1 MEEVKKF
8 SNDKVMEITLDNTK
22 SAVIPAKIAQEQC
35 KVLVDTGASRC
46 CIREDY
52 FNKIPGTSLS
62 LLKGVRIRSATGRD
76 LQTLG
81 RAECTFT
88 LGGRDYKME
97 FIVCKNLRRPAILG
111 LDFLRQNRIGT
122 TWTPTGTFA
131 LQRGEEILVESIE
144 VCFENTNPM
153 ITAYRHYTVPARSIM
168 IVTAKANMQL
178 QDQGRVFE
186 VNATPSFMDK
196 HPSMITLPVL
206 HKTDQE
212 TRENVPYLLINLS
225 MEDEEIEKGEELAVM
240 RVCPYQLNEIETEQT
255 DEEEI
260 NNIEEDKI
268 FEQCDMFDDK
278 TEVDKKFIT
287 SPAQIESQRKV
298 KLQNAPITDEDR
310 SNFKELC
317 NKYTDI
323 FSRSSEDIG
332 HTPLLKMDIDTG
344 DSPPVC
350 QRPYSLPLKHVEWV
364 TKELEILEK
373 AGVISRS
380 VSPWASP
387 IVIVPKK
394 SEPGEPPRRRMC
406 VDYRVLNSLLPPVN
420 KAHSKAK
427 GILTLVPLPKIDEI
441 YAQLK
446 GSKVYSAI
454 DMRSGYFHL
463 GLSNDAKPKT
473 AFVPGGPHGAKYE
486 FNRCPFGLS
495 QAPAY
500 FQRLIHEVLKGITFA
515 FGYLDDILIF
525 SPDNKTHLEHLEVV
539 FQRLREADLKLK
551 ASKCNFF
558 KKHIQYLGH
567 LVSGEGIEPLPEKL
581 EAVRKM
587 PPPTTPKEVRQ
598 FLGLV
603 GYYRKF
609 VPKFADIARPLTN
622 LTKLDIPYEWTTR
635 CQEAFEFLKEMLLKE
650 PVLKYPDPSKPYTLF
665 TDASK
670 FAWACVLT
678 QEYEHEFDGK
688 KRKILHPIT
697 YMSGLFK
704 GSQVNWATLTKE
716 AYAIYV
722 SVKKLDHYIQD
733 AEVTLRS
740 DHLPLKSFLQ
750 KNTLNTKV
758 NNWAIDITS
767 RCRNIQFEY
776 IKGIKNTLADT
787 MSRLIEITP
796 EIEQEPEPPGQ
807 EFGYDIFETL
817 EPIETTTHYINELK
831 EEIQIKQEAIPDDLL
846 PIVDLTESQL
856 EDIQMKDKFI
866 KNIVNRLVAK
876 QQPEGKPYY
885 LEGKL
890 LKKYIYDN
898 KQRFEVTVV
907 SPNCAP
913 LLLNLAHDQLGHNGT
928 ARTYMLLKRTYYWK
942 GMKTDISNYVKQCK
956 LCQKQNILPV
966 KYVSGHFSAPMAPM
980 EFISMDLIGD
990 FTPSSKGNKYALTVI
1005 CMLTGYTFCIPIPS
1019 KKASDVIT
1027 AYIDNVYSKFGGSKK
1042 ILSDNGTEFKNQLF
1056 EKIAKE
1062 LGVEFKC
1069 YTAPYHPQ
1077 SNGRIE
1083 GFHHFLKSCMTKH
1096 ISTTMEWDQ
1105 VVHLATAAYNFFPNE
1120 HSKESPF
1127 FLMFGRDPRVPLNT
1141 LLTPKIRY
1149 MGTEEN
1155 ILSLE
1160 ALQRI
1165 YHLVAEN
1172 LKIAKERLHKNQQA
1186 YPTKL
1191 KTEDMVMIK
1200 THAEGQFQ
1208 PIYKGYYRIVS
1219 FKGNQVQVIPVEGGK
1234 PHLVHITDVKYIM
1247 PVDSIIPHL
1256 PLPNQFGRMSKY
1268 NLNPKNI
1275 PDLKW
1280 NLSNILNTKS
1290 KTIQIKEEIPDKN
1303 TIVFQS
1309 S

>member
-1 MEEVKKF
+1 M
-8 SNDKVMEITLDNTK
+8 T
-22 SAVIPAKIAQEQC
+22 
-35 KVLVDTGASRC
+35 
-46 CIREDY
+46 
-52 FNKIPGTSLS
+52 
-62 LLKGVRIRSATGRD
+62 
-76 LQTLG
+76 
-81 RAECTFT
+81 
-88 LGGRDYKME
+88 
-97 FIVCKNLRRPAILG
+97 
-111 LDFLRQNRIGT
+111 
-122 TWTPTGTFA
+122 
-131 LQRGEEILVESIE
+131 
-144 VCFENTNPM
+144 
-153 ITAYRHYTVPARSIM
+153 
-168 IVTAKANMQL
+168 
-178 QDQGRVFE
+178 
-186 VNATPSFMDK
+186 
-196 HPSMITLPVL
+196 
-206 HKTDQE
+206 
-212 TRENVPYLLINLS
+212 
-225 MEDEEIEKGEELAVM
+225 
-240 RVCPYQLNEIETEQT
+240 VCPYQLNEIETEQT

-268 FEQCDMFDDK
+268 FEQCDMIDDK

-427 GILTLVPLPKIDEI
+427 GILSLVPLPKIDEI

-463 GLSNDAKPKT
+463 GLSDDAKPKT

-500 FQRLIHEVLKGITFA
+500 FQRLVHEVLKGITFA

-525 SPDNKTHLEHLEVV
+525 SPDNKTHLEHLELV

-622 LTKLDIPYEWTTR
+622 LTKLDVPYEWTNR
-635 CQEAFEFLKEMLLKE
+635 CQEAFEFLKQMLLKE
-650 PVLKYPDPSKPYTLF
+650 PILKYPDPSKPYTLF

-688 KRKILHPIT
+688 KRKILHPIM

-831 EEIQIKQEAIPDDLL
+831 EEIQIKHEAIPDDLL

-907 SPNCAP
+907 APNCAP

-942 GMKTDISNYVKQCK
+942 GMKTDICNYVKQCK

-1056 EKIAKE
+1056 EGIAKE

-1191 KTEDMVMIK
+1191 KTEDLVMIK

-1234 PHLVHITDVKYIM
+1234 PHFVHITDVKYIM

-1280 NLSNILNTKS
+1280 KLSTTLNTKS
-1290 KTIQIKEEIPDKN
+1290 KIIQIKEEIPDKN
-1303 TIVFQS
+1303 TIIFQPT
-1309 S
+1309 

>member
-1 MEEVKKF
+1 MEEAKKF

-153 ITAYRHYTVPARSIM
+153 ITAYRHYTVPARSII

-186 VNATPSFMDK
+186 VNATPLFMDK

-622 LTKLDIPYEWTTR
+622 LTKLDIPYEWTNR

-650 PVLKYPDPSKPYTLF
+650 PILKYPDPSKPYTLF

-767 RCRNIQFEY
+767 RCRKIQFEY

-966 KYVSGHFSAPMAPM
+966 KYVPGHFSAPMAPM

-990 FTPSSKGNKYALTVI
+990 FTPSSKGNKYALTII

-1186 YPTKL
+1186 YPSKL

-1280 NLSNILNTKS
+1280 NLSTILNTKS

>member
-1 MEEVKKF
+1 
-8 SNDKVMEITLDNTK
+8 MEITLDNTK

-88 LGGRDYKME
+88 LGNRDYKME
-97 FIVCKNLRRPAILG
+97 FIVCRNLRRPAILG

-131 LQRGEEILVESIE
+131 LQRGEEVLVESIE
-144 VCFENTNPM
+144 VCFENTNPI
-153 ITAYRHYTVPARSIM
+153 ITAYKHYTVPARSIM

-196 HPSMITLPVL
+196 HPNMITLPVL

-225 MEDEEIEKGEELAVM
+225 MEDEEIEKGEELAEM
-240 RVCPYQLNEIETEQT
+240 TVCPYQLNEIETEQT

-427 GILTLVPLPKIDEI
+427 GILSLVPLPKIDEI

-463 GLSNDAKPKT
+463 GLSDEAKPKT

-500 FQRLIHEVLKGITFA
+500 FQRLVHEVLKGITFA

-622 LTKLDIPYEWTTR
+622 LTKLDVPYEWTNR
-635 CQEAFEFLKEMLLKE
+635 CQEAFEFLKQMLLKE
-650 PVLKYPDPSKPYTLF
+650 PILKYPDPSKPYTLF

-704 GSQVNWATLTKE
+704 GSQINWATLTKE

-750 KNTLNTKV
+750 KNTMNTKV

-787 MSRLIEITP
+787 MSRLIKITP

-831 EEIQIKQEAIPDDLL
+831 EEIQIKHEAIPDDLL

-942 GMKTDISNYVKQCK
+942 GMKTDVSNYVKQCK

-1234 PHLVHITDVKYIM
+1234 PHFVHITDVKYIM

-1280 NLSNILNTKS
+1280 KLSTTLNTKS

-1303 TIVFQS
+1303 TIVFQLT
-1309 S
+1309 

>member
-1 MEEVKKF
+1 MKEVKKF

-831 EEIQIKQEAIPDDLL
+831 EEIQIKHEAIPDDLL

-866 KNIVNRLVAK
+866 KNIVNRLVAR

-1280 NLSNILNTKS
+1280 NLSTTLNTKS

>member
-1 MEEVKKF
+1 
-8 SNDKVMEITLDNTK
+8 MEITLDNTK
-22 SAVIPAKIAQEQC
+22 SAVIPAKIAKEQC

-81 RAECTFT
+81 KAECTFT
-88 LGGRDYKME
+88 LGNRDYKME
-97 FIVCKNLRRPAILG
+97 FIVCRNLRRPAILG

-131 LQRGEEILVESIE
+131 LQRGEEVLVESIE
-144 VCFENTNPM
+144 VCFENTNPI

-168 IVTAKANMQL
+168 IVTARANMQL

-186 VNATPSFMDK
+186 VKATPSFMDK
-196 HPSMITLPVL
+196 HPNMITLPVL

-225 MEDEEIEKGEELAVM
+225 MEDEEIEKGEELAEM
-240 RVCPYQLNEIETEQT
+240 TVCPYQLNEVETEQT
-255 DEEEI
+255 DEEEEI

-268 FEQCDMFDDK
+268 FEKCDMFDDK
-278 TEVDKKFIT
+278 IEVEKKFIT

-427 GILTLVPLPKIDEI
+427 GILSLVPLPKIDEI

-463 GLSNDAKPKT
+463 GLSDDAKPKT

-500 FQRLIHEVLKGITFA
+500 FQRLVHEVLKGITFA

-525 SPDNKTHLEHLEVV
+525 SPDNKTHLEHLELV

-622 LTKLDIPYEWTTR
+622 LTKLDVPYEWDNR
-635 CQEAFEFLKEMLLKE
+635 CQEAFEFLKQMLLKE
-650 PVLKYPDPSKPYTLF
+650 PILKYPDPSKPYTLF

-831 EEIQIKQEAIPDDLL
+831 EEIQIKHEAIPDDLL

-866 KNIVNRLVAK
+866 KNIINRLVAK

-885 LEGKL
+885 LEGRL

-907 SPNCAP
+907 APNCAP

-966 KYVSGHFSAPMAPM
+966 NMFQG
-980 EFISMDLIGD
+980 I
-990 FTPSSKGNKYALTVI
+990 
-1005 CMLTGYTFCIPIPS
+1005 
-1019 KKASDVIT
+1019 
-1027 AYIDNVYSKFGGSKK
+1027 
-1042 ILSDNGTEFKNQLF
+1042 
-1056 EKIAKE
+1056 
-1062 LGVEFKC
+1062 
-1069 YTAPYHPQ
+1069 
-1077 SNGRIE
+1077 
-1083 GFHHFLKSCMTKH
+1083 FL
-1096 ISTTMEWDQ
+1096 
-1105 VVHLATAAYNFFPNE
+1105 HLWLQWNSFPW
-1120 HSKESPF
+1120 
-1127 FLMFGRDPRVPLNT
+1127 T
-1141 LLTPKIRY
+1141 
-1149 MGTEEN
+1149 
-1155 ILSLE
+1155 
-1160 ALQRI
+1160 
-1165 YHLVAEN
+1165 
-1172 LKIAKERLHKNQQA
+1172 
-1186 YPTKL
+1186 
-1191 KTEDMVMIK
+1191 
-1200 THAEGQFQ
+1200 
-1208 PIYKGYYRIVS
+1208 
-1219 FKGNQVQVIPVEGGK
+1219 
-1234 PHLVHITDVKYIM
+1234 
-1247 PVDSIIPHL
+1247 
-1256 PLPNQFGRMSKY
+1256 
-1268 NLNPKNI
+1268 
-1275 PDLKW
+1275 
-1280 NLSNILNTKS
+1280 
-1290 KTIQIKEEIPDKN
+1290 
-1303 TIVFQS
+1303 
-1309 S
+1309 

>member
-1 MEEVKKF
+1 
-8 SNDKVMEITLDNTK
+8 MEITLDNTK

-81 RAECTFT
+81 RAECAFT

-131 LQRGEEILVESIE
+131 LQRGEDILVESIE

-240 RVCPYQLNEIETEQT
+240 KVCPYQLNEIETEQT

-317 NKYTDI
+317 NNYTDI

-525 SPDNKTHLEHLEVV
+525 SPDNKTHLEHLEIV

-722 SVKKLDHYIQD
+722 SVKKLDHYLQD

-907 SPNCAP
+907 PPNCAP

-1172 LKIAKERLHKNQQA
+1172 LKMAKERLHKNQQA

-1280 NLSNILNTKS
+1280 NLSTTLNTKS

>member
-1 MEEVKKF
+1 
-8 SNDKVMEITLDNTK
+8 MEITLDNSK

-52 FNKIPGTSLS
+52 FNKIPETSLA

-81 RAECTFT
+81 RAECAFT

-131 LQRGEEILVESIE
+131 LQRGEDILVESTE
-144 VCFENTNPM
+144 VCFEDTNPM

-186 VNATPSFMDK
+186 VNATPSFLDK

-206 HKTDQE
+206 HKTGQE
-212 TRENVPYLLINLS
+212 ARENVPYLLINLS
-225 MEDEEIEKGEELAVM
+225 MEDEEIEKGEELAKM
-240 RVCPYQLNEIETEQT
+240 KVCPYQLNEIETEQT

-278 TEVDKKFIT
+278 IEVDKKFIT
-287 SPAQIESQRKV
+287 SPAQIESQRKI

-310 SNFKELC
+310 SNFKELY

-350 QRPYSLPLKHVEWV
+350 QKPYSLPLKHVEWV

-463 GLSNDAKPKT
+463 GLSEGAKPKT

-500 FQRLIHEVLKGITFA
+500 FQRLAHEVLKGITFA

-525 SPDNKTHLEHLEVV
+525 SPDNKTHLKHLEIV

-622 LTKLDIPYEWTTR
+622 LTKLDVPYEWTTR

-650 PVLKYPDPSKPYTLF
+650 PILKYPDPNKPYTLF

-697 YMSGLFK
+697 YMSGLFR
-704 GSQVNWATLTKE
+704 GSQINWATLTKE

-722 SVKKLDHYIQD
+722 SVKKLDHYLQD

-787 MSRLIEITP
+787 MSRLIKITP
-796 EIEQEPEPPGQ
+796 EIEQEPEPSGQ

-846 PIVDLTESQL
+846 PIIDLTESQL
-856 EDIQMKDKFI
+856 EDIQMKDKLI
-866 KNIVNRLVAK
+866 KK
-876 QQPEGKPYY
+876 
-885 LEGKL
+885 
-890 LKKYIYDN
+890 
-898 KQRFEVTVV
+898 
-907 SPNCAP
+907 
-913 LLLNLAHDQLGHNGT
+913 H
-928 ARTYMLLKRTYYWK
+928 
-942 GMKTDISNYVKQCK
+942 
-956 LCQKQNILPV
+956 CQ
-966 KYVSGHFSAPMAPM
+966 
-980 EFISMDLIGD
+980 
-990 FTPSSKGNKYALTVI
+990 
-1005 CMLTGYTFCIPIPS
+1005 
-1019 KKASDVIT
+1019 
-1027 AYIDNVYSKFGGSKK
+1027 
-1042 ILSDNGTEFKNQLF
+1042 
-1056 EKIAKE
+1056 
-1062 LGVEFKC
+1062 
-1069 YTAPYHPQ
+1069 
-1077 SNGRIE
+1077 
-1083 GFHHFLKSCMTKH
+1083 
-1096 ISTTMEWDQ
+1096 
-1105 VVHLATAAYNFFPNE
+1105 
-1120 HSKESPF
+1120 
-1127 FLMFGRDPRVPLNT
+1127 
-1141 LLTPKIRY
+1141 
-1149 MGTEEN
+1149 
-1155 ILSLE
+1155 
-1160 ALQRI
+1160 
-1165 YHLVAEN
+1165 
-1172 LKIAKERLHKNQQA
+1172 
-1186 YPTKL
+1186 
-1191 KTEDMVMIK
+1191 
-1200 THAEGQFQ
+1200 
-1208 PIYKGYYRIVS
+1208 
-1219 FKGNQVQVIPVEGGK
+1219 
-1234 PHLVHITDVKYIM
+1234 
-1247 PVDSIIPHL
+1247 
-1256 PLPNQFGRMSKY
+1256 
-1268 NLNPKNI
+1268 
-1275 PDLKW
+1275 
-1280 NLSNILNTKS
+1280 
-1290 KTIQIKEEIPDKN
+1290 
-1303 TIVFQS
+1303 
-1309 S
+1309 

>member
-1 MEEVKKF
+1 MHF
-8 SNDKVMEITLDNTK
+8 
-22 SAVIPAKIAQEQC
+22 
-35 KVLVDTGASRC
+35 
-46 CIREDY
+46 
-52 FNKIPGTSLS
+52 
-62 LLKGVRIRSATGRD
+62 
-76 LQTLG
+76 
-81 RAECTFT
+81 
-88 LGGRDYKME
+88 
-97 FIVCKNLRRPAILG
+97 
-111 LDFLRQNRIGT
+111 
-122 TWTPTGTFA
+122 
-131 LQRGEEILVESIE
+131 
-144 VCFENTNPM
+144 
-153 ITAYRHYTVPARSIM
+153 
-168 IVTAKANMQL
+168 
-178 QDQGRVFE
+178 
-186 VNATPSFMDK
+186 
-196 HPSMITLPVL
+196 
-206 HKTDQE
+206 
-212 TRENVPYLLINLS
+212 
-225 MEDEEIEKGEELAVM
+225 
-240 RVCPYQLNEIETEQT
+240 
-255 DEEEI
+255 
-260 NNIEEDKI
+260 
-268 FEQCDMFDDK
+268 
-278 TEVDKKFIT
+278 
-287 SPAQIESQRKV
+287 
-298 KLQNAPITDEDR
+298 
-310 SNFKELC
+310 
-317 NKYTDI
+317 
-323 FSRSSEDIG
+323 
-332 HTPLLKMDIDTG
+332 
-344 DSPPVC
+344 
-350 QRPYSLPLKHVEWV
+350 
-364 TKELEILEK
+364 
-373 AGVISRS
+373 
-380 VSPWASP
+380 VS
-387 IVIVPKK
+387 
-394 SEPGEPPRRRMC
+394 
-406 VDYRVLNSLLPPVN
+406 
-420 KAHSKAK
+420 
-427 GILTLVPLPKIDEI
+427 
-441 YAQLK
+441 
-446 GSKVYSAI
+446 
-454 DMRSGYFHL
+454 
-463 GLSNDAKPKT
+463 
-473 AFVPGGPHGAKYE
+473 GGPHGAKYE

-500 FQRLIHEVLKGITFA
+500 FQRLVHEVLKGITFA

-525 SPDNKTHLEHLEVV
+525 SPDNKTHLKHLEIV

-551 ASKCNFF
+551 ASKCNLF
-558 KKHIQYLGH
+558 KRHIQYLGH

-609 VPKFADIARPLTN
+609 VPKFADIAKPLTN
-622 LTKLDIPYEWTTR
+622 LTKQDVPYEWTTK

-650 PVLKYPDPSKPYTLF
+650 PVLKYPDPGKPYTLF

-704 GSQVNWATLTKE
+704 GSQINWATLTKE
-716 AYAIYV
+716 AYAIYI
-722 SVKKLDHYIQD
+722 SIKKLDHYLQD
-733 AEVTLRS
+733 AEVTLMS

-787 MSRLIEITP
+787 MSRLIKITP
-796 EIEQEPEPPGQ
+796 EIEQEPEPQGQ

-817 EPIETTTHYINELK
+817 EPIETTNHCINELK
-831 EEIQIKQEAIPDDLL
+831 EEIQTKQDAIPDDLL
-846 PIVDLTESQL
+846 PIIDLTESQL

-866 KNIVNRLVAK
+866 KNIINRLVAK

-907 SPNCAP
+907 PPNCAP

-942 GMKTDISNYVKQCK
+942 GMKTDVSNYVKQCK

-1019 KKASDVIT
+1019 KKASDIIT
-1027 AYIDNVYSKFGGSKK
+1027 AYIDNVYSKFRGSKK

-1155 ILSLE
+1155 ILSLK

-1172 LKIAKERLHKNQQA
+1172 LKMAKERLHKNQQA

-1219 FKGNQVQVIPVEGGK
+1219 FKGNQVQVILVEGGK
-1234 PHLVHITDVKYIM
+1234 PHFVHITDVKYIM

-1280 NLSNILNTKS
+1280 NLSTTLNTKS
-1290 KTIQIKEEIPDKN
+1290 N
-1303 TIVFQS
+1303 THTS
-1309 S
+1309 KRRNTR

>member
-1 MEEVKKF
+1 
-8 SNDKVMEITLDNTK
+8 MEITLDNTK
-22 SAVIPAKIAQEQC
+22 SAVIPAKIAKEQC

-88 LGGRDYKME
+88 LGNRDYKME
-97 FIVCKNLRRPAILG
+97 FIVCRNLRRPAILG

-131 LQRGEEILVESIE
+131 LQRGEEVLVESIE
-144 VCFENTNPM
+144 VCFENTNPI
-153 ITAYRHYTVPARSIM
+153 ITAYKHYTVPPRSIM

-225 MEDEEIEKGEELAVM
+225 MEDEEIEKGEELAEM
-240 RVCPYQLNEIETEQT
+240 TVCPYQLNEIETEQT

-427 GILTLVPLPKIDEI
+427 GILSLVPLPKIDEI

-500 FQRLIHEVLKGITFA
+500 FQRLVHEVLKGITFA

-525 SPDNKTHLEHLEVV
+525 SPDNKTHLEHLELV

-622 LTKLDIPYEWTTR
+622 LTKLDVPYEWTNR
-635 CQEAFEFLKEMLLKE
+635 CQEAFEFLKQMLLKE
-650 PVLKYPDPSKPYTLF
+650 PILKYPDPSKPYTLF

-831 EEIQIKQEAIPDDLL
+831 EEIQIKHEAIPDDLL

-907 SPNCAP
+907 APNCAP

-1234 PHLVHITDVKYIM
+1234 PHFVHITDVKYIM

-1280 NLSNILNTKS
+1280 KLSTTLNTKS

-1309 S
+1309 T

>member
-1 MEEVKKF
+1 
-8 SNDKVMEITLDNTK
+8 MEITLDNTK

-81 RAECTFT
+81 RAECAFT

-131 LQRGEEILVESIE
+131 LQRGEDILVESIE

-225 MEDEEIEKGEELAVM
+225 MEDEEVEKGEELAVM
-240 RVCPYQLNEIETEQT
+240 KVCPYQLNEIETEQT

-525 SPDNKTHLEHLEVV
+525 SPDNKTHLEHLEIV

-622 LTKLDIPYEWTTR
+622 LTKLDIPYEWTAR

-722 SVKKLDHYIQD
+722 SVKKLDHYLQD

-907 SPNCAP
+907 PPNCAP

-1127 FLMFGRDPRVPLNT
+1127 FLMFGRDPRIPLNT

-1280 NLSNILNTKS
+1280 NLSTTLNTKS

>member
-1 MEEVKKF
+1 
-8 SNDKVMEITLDNTK
+8 MEITLDNTK

-35 KVLVDTGASRC
+35 NVLVDTGASRC

-81 RAECTFT
+81 RAECAFT

-97 FIVCKNLRRPAILG
+97 FIVCRNLRRPAILG

-131 LQRGEEILVESIE
+131 LQRGEDILVESIE
-144 VCFENTNPM
+144 VCFENTNPI

-212 TRENVPYLLINLS
+212 TRKNVPYLLINLS
-225 MEDEEIEKGEELAVM
+225 MEDEEVEKGEELAEM
-240 RVCPYQLNEIETEQT
+240 KVCPYQLNEIETEQT

-332 HTPLLKMDIDTG
+332 HTPLLKMNIDTG

-446 GSKVYSAI
+446 GSRVYSAI

-463 GLSNDAKPKT
+463 GLSDDAKPKT

-525 SPDNKTHLEHLEVV
+525 SPDNKTHLKHLEIV

-622 LTKLDIPYEWTTR
+622 LTKLDVPYDWTTR

-650 PVLKYPDPSKPYTLF
+650 PILKYPDPSKPYTLF

-907 SPNCAP
+907 PPNCAP

-966 KYVSGHFSAPMAPM
+966 KYASGHFSAPMAPM

-1127 FLMFGRDPRVPLNT
+1127 FLMFGRDPRIPLNT

-1186 YPTKL
+1186 YPAKL

-1208 PIYKGYYRIVS
+1208 PIYKGYYRIMS

-1234 PHLVHITDVKYIM
+1234 PHFVHITDVKYIM

-1280 NLSNILNTKS
+1280 NLSTTLNTKS
-1290 KTIQIKEEIPDKN
+1290 KIIQIKEEIPDKN

>member
-1 MEEVKKF
+1 
-8 SNDKVMEITLDNTK
+8 MEITLDNTK

-88 LGGRDYKME
+88 LGNRDYKME
-97 FIVCKNLRRPAILG
+97 FIVCRNLRRPAILG

-131 LQRGEEILVESIE
+131 LQRGEEVLVESIE
-144 VCFENTNPM
+144 VCFENTNPI

-186 VNATPSFMDK
+186 VKATPSFMDK
-196 HPSMITLPVL
+196 HPNMITLPVL

-225 MEDEEIEKGEELAVM
+225 MEDEEIEKGEELAEM
-240 RVCPYQLNEIETEQT
+240 TVCPYQLNEVETEQT
-255 DEEEI
+255 DEEEEV

-268 FEQCDMFDDK
+268 FEKCDMFDDK
-278 TEVDKKFIT
+278 IEVEKKFIT

-350 QRPYSLPLKHVEWV
+350 QKPYSLPLKHVEWV

-427 GILTLVPLPKIDEI
+427 GILSLVPLPKIDEI

-463 GLSNDAKPKT
+463 GLSDEAKPKT

-500 FQRLIHEVLKGITFA
+500 FQRLVHEVLKGITFA

-587 PPPTTPKEVRQ
+587 PPPTTPKEIRQ

-622 LTKLDIPYEWTTR
+622 LTKLDVPYDWTNR
-635 CQEAFEFLKEMLLKE
+635 CQEAFEFLKQMLLKE
-650 PVLKYPDPSKPYTLF
+650 PILKYPDPSKPYTLF

-704 GSQVNWATLTKE
+704 GSQINWATLTKE

-750 KNTLNTKV
+750 KNTMNTKV

-831 EEIQIKQEAIPDDLL
+831 EEIQIKHEAIPDDLL

-866 KNIVNRLVAK
+866 KNIINRLVAK

-898 KQRFEVTVV
+898 KQRFEVTVL

-942 GMKTDISNYVKQCK
+942 GMKTDVSNYVKQCK

-1083 GFHHFLKSCMTKH
+1083 GFHHFLKSCMAKH
-1096 ISTTMEWDQ
+1096 ISTTIEWDQ

-1127 FLMFGRDPRVPLNT
+1127 FLMFGRDPRIPLNT

-1219 FKGNQVQVIPVEGGK
+1219 FKGNQVQVVPVEGGK
-1234 PHLVHITDVKYIM
+1234 PHFVHITDVKYIM

-1256 PLPNQFGRMSKY
+1256 PLPNQFGRMSKC

-1280 NLSNILNTKS
+1280 KLSTTLNTKS

-1303 TIVFQS
+1303 TIVFQMI
-1309 S
+1309 

>member
-1 MEEVKKF
+1 
-8 SNDKVMEITLDNTK
+8 MEITLDNTK

-62 LLKGVRIRSATGRD
+62 LLKGIRIRSATGRD

-88 LGGRDYKME
+88 LGNRDYKME
-97 FIVCKNLRRPAILG
+97 FIVCRNLRRPAILG

-131 LQRGEEILVESIE
+131 LQRGEEVLVESIE
-144 VCFENTNPM
+144 VCFENTNPI
-153 ITAYRHYTVPARSIM
+153 ITAYKHYTVPARSIM

-196 HPSMITLPVL
+196 HPNMITLPVL

-225 MEDEEIEKGEELAVM
+225 MEDEEIEKGEELAEM
-240 RVCPYQLNEIETEQT
+240 TVCPYQLNEIETEQT

-427 GILTLVPLPKIDEI
+427 GILSLVPLPKIDEI

-463 GLSNDAKPKT
+463 GLSDDAKPKT

-500 FQRLIHEVLKGITFA
+500 FQRLVHEVLKGITFA

-622 LTKLDIPYEWTTR
+622 LTKLDVPYEWTNR
-635 CQEAFEFLKEMLLKE
+635 CQEAFEFLKQMLLKE
-650 PVLKYPDPSKPYTLF
+650 PILKYPDPSKPYTLF

-704 GSQVNWATLTKE
+704 GSQINWATLTKE

-750 KNTLNTKV
+750 KNTMNTKV

-831 EEIQIKQEAIPDDLL
+831 EEIQIKHEAIPDDLL

-876 QQPEGKPYY
+876 QQPKGKPYY

-942 GMKTDISNYVKQCK
+942 GMKTDVSNYVKQCK

-1219 FKGNQVQVIPVEGGK
+1219 FKGNQVQVVPVEGGK
-1234 PHLVHITDVKYIM
+1234 PHFVHITDVKYIM

-1280 NLSNILNTKS
+1280 KLSTTLNTKS

-1303 TIVFQS
+1303 TTVFQLT
-1309 S
+1309 

>member
-1 MEEVKKF
+1 
-8 SNDKVMEITLDNTK
+8 MEITLDNTK

-88 LGGRDYKME
+88 LGNRDYKME
-97 FIVCKNLRRPAILG
+97 FIVCRNLRRPAILG

-131 LQRGEEILVESIE
+131 LQRGEEVLVESIE
-144 VCFENTNPM
+144 VCFENTNPI

-186 VNATPSFMDK
+186 VKATPSFMNK
-196 HPSMITLPVL
+196 HPNMITLPVL

-225 MEDEEIEKGEELAVM
+225 MEDEEIEKGEELAEM
-240 RVCPYQLNEIETEQT
+240 TVCPYQLNEVETEQT
-255 DEEEI
+255 DKEEEV

-268 FEQCDMFDDK
+268 FEKCDMFDDK
-278 TEVDKKFIT
+278 IEVEKKFIT

-427 GILTLVPLPKIDEI
+427 GILSLVPLPKIDEI

-463 GLSNDAKPKT
+463 GLSDEAKPKT

-500 FQRLIHEVLKGITFA
+500 FQRLVHEVLKGITFA

-587 PPPTTPKEVRQ
+587 PPPTTPKEIRQ

-622 LTKLDIPYEWTTR
+622 LTKLDVPYEWTNK
-635 CQEAFEFLKEMLLKE
+635 CQEAFEFLKQMLLKE
-650 PVLKYPDPSKPYTLF
+650 PILKYPDPSKPYTLF

-704 GSQVNWATLTKE
+704 GSQINWATLTKE

-750 KNTLNTKV
+750 KNTMNTKV

-831 EEIQIKQEAIPDDLL
+831 EEIQIKHEAIPDDLL

-866 KNIVNRLVAK
+866 KNIINRLVAK

-942 GMKTDISNYVKQCK
+942 GMKTDVSNYVKQCK

-966 KYVSGHFSAPMAPM
+966 KYVSGHFSTPMAPM

-1200 THAEGQFQ
+1200 THAEGQLQ

-1219 FKGNQVQVIPVEGGK
+1219 FKGNQVQVVPVEGGK
-1234 PHLVHITDVKYIM
+1234 PHFVHITDVKYIM

-1275 PDLKW
+1275 PDLEWK
-1280 NLSNILNTKS
+1280 LSTTLNTKS

-1303 TIVFQS
+1303 TIVFQMI
-1309 S
+1309 

>member
-1 MEEVKKF
+1 
-8 SNDKVMEITLDNTK
+8 MEITLDNTK

-88 LGGRDYKME
+88 LGNRDYKME
-97 FIVCKNLRRPAILG
+97 FIVCRNLRRPAILG

-131 LQRGEEILVESIE
+131 LQRGEEVLVESIE
-144 VCFENTNPM
+144 VCFENTNPI

-186 VNATPSFMDK
+186 VKATPSFMDK
-196 HPSMITLPVL
+196 HPNMITLPVL

-225 MEDEEIEKGEELAVM
+225 MEDEEIEKGEELAEM
-240 RVCPYQLNEIETEQT
+240 TVCPYQLNEVETEQT
-255 DEEEI
+255 DEEEEI

-268 FEQCDMFDDK
+268 FEKCDMFDDK
-278 TEVDKKFIT
+278 IEVEKKFIT

-310 SNFKELC
+310 CNFKELC

-323 FSRSSEDIG
+323 FSKSSEDIG

-427 GILTLVPLPKIDEI
+427 GILSLVPLPKIDEI

-463 GLSNDAKPKT
+463 GLSDEAKPKT

-500 FQRLIHEVLKGITFA
+500 FQRLVHEVLKGITFA

-587 PPPTTPKEVRQ
+587 PPPTTPKEIRQ

-622 LTKLDIPYEWTTR
+622 LTKLDVPYEWTNR
-635 CQEAFEFLKEMLLKE
+635 CQEAFEFLKQMLLKE
-650 PVLKYPDPSKPYTLF
+650 PILKYPDPSKPYTLF

-704 GSQVNWATLTKE
+704 GSQINWATLTKE

-750 KNTLNTKV
+750 KNTMNTKV

-831 EEIQIKQEAIPDDLL
+831 EEIQIKHEAIPDDLL

-866 KNIVNRLVAK
+866 KNIINRLVAK

-885 LEGKL
+885 LEGRL

-942 GMKTDISNYVKQCK
+942 GMKTDVSNYVKQCK

-1219 FKGNQVQVIPVEGGK
+1219 FKGNQVQVVPVEGGK
-1234 PHLVHITDVKYIM
+1234 PHFVHITDVKYIM

-1280 NLSNILNTKS
+1280 KLSTTLNTKS

-1303 TIVFQS
+1303 TIVFQTT
-1309 S
+1309 

>member
-1 MEEVKKF
+1 
-8 SNDKVMEITLDNTK
+8 MEITLDNTK
-22 SAVIPAKIAQEQC
+22 SAVIPAKIAKEQC

-88 LGGRDYKME
+88 LGNRDYKME
-97 FIVCKNLRRPAILG
+97 FIVCRNLRRPAILG

-131 LQRGEEILVESIE
+131 LQRGEEVLVESIE
-144 VCFENTNPM
+144 VCFENTNPI
-153 ITAYRHYTVPARSIM
+153 ITAYKHYTVPPRSIM

-186 VNATPSFMDK
+186 VNATPSFVDK

-225 MEDEEIEKGEELAVM
+225 MEDEEIEKGEELAEM
-240 RVCPYQLNEIETEQT
+240 TVCPYQLNEIETEQT

-268 FEQCDMFDDK
+268 FEQCDMVDDK

-427 GILTLVPLPKIDEI
+427 GILSLVPLPKIDEI

-463 GLSNDAKPKT
+463 GLSDDAKPKT

-500 FQRLIHEVLKGITFA
+500 FQRLVHEVLKGITFA

-525 SPDNKTHLEHLEVV
+525 SPDNKTHLQHLELV

-622 LTKLDIPYEWTTR
+622 LTKLDVPYEWTNR
-635 CQEAFEFLKEMLLKE
+635 CQEAFEFLKQMLLKE
-650 PVLKYPDPSKPYTLF
+650 PILKYPDPSKPYTLF

-796 EIEQEPEPPGQ
+796 EIKQEPEPPGQ

-831 EEIQIKQEAIPDDLL
+831 EEIQIKHEAIPDDLL

-907 SPNCAP
+907 APNCAP

-1219 FKGNQVQVIPVEGGK
+1219 FKGNQVQVTPVEGGK
-1234 PHLVHITDVKYIM
+1234 PHFVHITDVKYIM

-1280 NLSNILNTKS
+1280 KLSTTLNTKS

-1303 TIVFQS
+1303 TILFQS
-1309 S
+1309 T

>member
-1 MEEVKKF
+1 
-8 SNDKVMEITLDNTK
+8 MEITLDNTK
-22 SAVIPAKIAQEQC
+22 SAVIPAKIAKEQC

-88 LGGRDYKME
+88 LGNRDYKME
-97 FIVCKNLRRPAILG
+97 FIVCRNLRRPAILG

-131 LQRGEEILVESIE
+131 LQRGEEVLVESIE
-144 VCFENTNPM
+144 VCFENTNPI
-153 ITAYRHYTVPARSIM
+153 ITAYRHYTVPSRSIM

-196 HPSMITLPVL
+196 HPSMVTLPVL

-225 MEDEEIEKGEELAVM
+225 MEDEEIEKGEELAEM
-240 RVCPYQLNEIETEQT
+240 TVCPYQLNEIETEQT
-255 DEEEI
+255 NEEEI

-268 FEQCDMFDDK
+268 FEQCDMIDDK

-427 GILTLVPLPKIDEI
+427 GILSLVPLPKIDEI

-463 GLSNDAKPKT
+463 GLSDDAKPKT

-500 FQRLIHEVLKGITFA
+500 FQRLVHEVLKGITFA

-525 SPDNKTHLEHLEVV
+525 SPDNKTHLEHLELV

-622 LTKLDIPYEWTTR
+622 LTKLDVPYEWNNR
-635 CQEAFEFLKEMLLKE
+635 CQEAFEFLKQMLLKE
-650 PVLKYPDPSKPYTLF
+650 PILKYPDPSKPYTLF

-733 AEVTLRS
+733 AEVTLKS

-831 EEIQIKQEAIPDDLL
+831 EEIQIKHEAIPDDLL

-907 SPNCAP
+907 APNCAP

-1141 LLTPKIRY
+1141 LLAPKIRY

-1234 PHLVHITDVKYIM
+1234 PHFVHITDVKYIM

-1280 NLSNILNTKS
+1280 KLSTTLNTKS

-1303 TIVFQS
+1303 TIVFQPT
-1309 S
+1309 